1 MFAVSGLLYTLI
13 NVALAGLGVWAF
25 ADSLRYSAQAYGA
38 IGRLSKPQWIGITGG
53 GLAAQLLFPMI
64 GGGALAIIGFPTAGG
79 LGFLGIAGVV
89 AAIVYL
95 VDTRKKLAEVSRGPR
110 Y

>member
-1 MFAVSGLLYTLI
+1 MFVVSGLIYTAISL
-13 NVALAGLGVWAF
+13 ALAVLGAWAF
-25 ADSLRYSAQAYGA
+25 VDSLRHSAQAYAA
-38 IGRLSKPQWIGITGG
+38 IGRLTKPQWLGITGG
-53 GLAAQLLFPMI
+53 GLAAQLLFPPI
-64 GGGALAIIGFPTAGG
+64 GGGALALIGFPTYGA

-110 Y
+110 W

>member
-1 MFAVSGLLYTLI
+1 MFVLSGLIYTLI
-13 NVALAGLGVWAF
+13 NLALAGLGVWAF
-25 ADSLRYSAQAYGA
+25 IDSLRYSAQAYAA
-38 IGRLSKPQWIGITGG
+38 IGRLTKPQWLGITGG
-53 GLAAQLLFPMI
+53 GLAAQLLFPAI
-64 GGGALAIIGFPTAGG
+64 GGGALAIIGFPTVGA
-79 LGFLGIAGVV
+79 LGFLGLAGIV